1 MAFIKSKKNNFARA
15 HESLAWATNM
25 LSRYVDDADM
35 YLPMVASVI
44 KNFEL
49 TYETCWKFLRHYL
62 FEKEG
67 IEANS
72 PRMVFRVCSERGILP
87 EDLARELIILID
99 VRNETMHTY
108 DQEVAERV
116 VADILKHSQVFS
128 RVLELIS

>member
-1 MAFIKSKKNNFARA
+1 MKSKRNNFARA
-15 HESLAWATNM
+15 YESFTWAMHM
-25 LSRYVDDADM
+25 LSRCADDQDM

-67 IEANS
+67 VEANS
-72 PRMVFRVCSERGILP
+72 PRMVFRACSEREILP
-87 EDLARELIILID
+87 KELAEELVVLID
-99 VRNETMHTY
+99 ARNETVHTY

-116 VADILKHSQVFS
+116 IADILKHSQVFA
-128 RVLELIS
+128 RVLELIEQ